1 MAQSDF
7 QCNQTAEEEI
17 RLLMEHLKHQ
27 DRIMDYMVQ
36 KIEKL
41 ESKLAVTSREQA
53 QE

>member
-27 DRIMDYMVQ
+27 DTIMEGMMRM
-36 KIEKL
+36 IERLEEKL
-41 ESKLAVTSREQA
+41 DARP
-53 QE
+53 